1 VSAVDDE
8 LQLSELNGL
17 ASSPTTSTAAAEAL
31 GAEAGARTA
40 ADAGARTAADAGART
55 PASAPANTESSV
67 DAGVAT
73 TASDV
78 DIGASTD
85 ATPTET
91 PSTIDTRPD
100 VDTTLKPKP
109 TPKPRPPPKPRPRS
123 AVTPTDGG
131 TGVAKADGVSPL
143 EPQQQ
148 AESVANTKAVPADV
162 VVLVATDVSPRG
174 HQQQANTEVVPA
186 DVVASS
192 AADTPHHGDE
202 VAHDNINCNEQLT
215 PPPSATT
222 TLPPQQSH
230 SQHAEGT
237 FGSATDVDND
247 DAADACDG
255 EYIDVGAGTA
265 GAATSPASGGGTTVL
280 EDTADDAD
288 AMSPHAEQPKVVRQ
302 TAVQPAHKQP
312 AAEQPTAEQPTAV
325 QPAVVQPTVVQ
336 HAAEQPTAERP
347 TAVQPAVV
355 QPTTD
360 KATANDALPP
370 VNVPPS
376 RFDDVRQIA
385 ESIMSDFG
393 VELIV
398 PPPGDAVRFVARYD
412 SLPIP
417 DVLHVRIDAFFVPNV
432 HRITMTSPLQRRAQR
447 AHPVTERRVM
457 RACLCAVYVR

>member
-1 VSAVDDE
+1 VSAADDE
-8 LQLSELNGL
+8 LQLSEQNGL
-17 ASSPTTSTAAAEAL
+17 ASSPTSSTAAE
-31 GAEAGARTA
+31 
-40 ADAGARTAADAGART
+40 AGARTAADAGART
-55 PASAPANTESSV
+55 PASAPATTESSV

-73 TASDV
+73 TGSDV

-85 ATPTET
+85 APPTET
-91 PSTIDTRPD
+91 PSTTDTRPD

-109 TPKPRPPPKPRPRS
+109 TPKPRPPPKPRPRP
-123 AVTPTDGG
+123 AVIPTDGG
-131 TGVAKADGVSPL
+131 TGVAKADGISPL

-162 VVLVATDVSPRG
+162 VALVATDVSPRG

-192 AADTPHHGDE
+192 AADAPHHGDG
-202 VAHDNINCNEQLT
+202 VTHDTTNCNEQLT
-215 PPPSATT
+215 PPPSATS

-230 SQHAEGT
+230 SQHAAGT
-237 FGSATDVDND
+237 FTSATDVDND
-247 DAADACDG
+247 DAADASDG

-280 EDTADDAD
+280 EDTADNAD
-288 AMSPHAEQPKVVRQ
+288 AMSPDAEQPTVVHQ
-302 TAVQPAHKQP
+302 TVVQP
-312 AAEQPTAEQPTAV
+312 AAEQPT
-325 QPAVVQPTVVQ
+325 VVQPT
-336 HAAEQPTAERP
+336 
-347 TAVQPAVV
+347 VV

-398 PPPGDAVRFVARYD
+398 PPPGDAVRFVARYGT
-412 SLPIP
+412 IP
-417 DVLHVRIDAFFVPNV
+417 LHDVLHVRIDAFFVPNSTQV

-447 AHPVTERRVM
+447 AHPVTERRMM
-457 RACLCAVYVR
+457 RACLCTVYVR